1 MYRLESIIPE
11 ESFSSVLQTFQAAR
25 QLSLRINP
33 LKTDRQTVID
43 ILHKAK
49 IDFSLVPWYN
59 DGLILGNA
67 SVEQIADLGL
77 IETGKVYIQNLSSML
92 VPCLLAPGAKDKIM
106 DMCAAP
112 GSKATQMAAMMD
124 NRGQIICLESV
135 KKRFYKCQ
143 SIAAML
149 GVKNMQYILK
159 DARKFC
165 PSNEYYDKILVDAP
179 CSSEGRFR
187 CDRPKSYQYWSLRKI
202 KEMSRKQK
210 GLILSAGRLLK
221 PNGIL
226 VYSTC
231 TFSPEE
237 NEGVI
242 DWFLKK
248 TEKAFQVVREKIP
261 SITTY
266 PPVLEWNGKVFQ
278 EQISQC
284 LRILPDQRM
293 EGFFIA
299 KLKRISHASSK
310 GKL

>member
-1 MYRLESIIPE
+1 VYRLESIIPE

-159 DARKFC
+159 DARKFW
-165 PSNEYYDKILVDAP
+165 D
-179 CSSEGRFR
+179 
-187 CDRPKSYQYWSLRKI
+187 
-202 KEMSRKQK
+202 
-210 GLILSAGRLLK
+210 
-221 PNGIL
+221 
-226 VYSTC
+226 
-231 TFSPEE
+231 
-237 NEGVI
+237 
-242 DWFLKK
+242 
-248 TEKAFQVVREKIP
+248 
-261 SITTY
+261 
-266 PPVLEWNGKVFQ
+266 
-278 EQISQC
+278 
-284 LRILPDQRM
+284 
-293 EGFFIA
+293 
-299 KLKRISHASSK
+299 
-310 GKL
+310 